1 MPEAVAPIAG
11 SVVGGL
17 FGDSGGGSQ
26 QTASKEP
33 WAPVQPWL
41 LENIDYGRGLQNHYQ
56 QNPFNQL
63 QQTAYQN
70 IFGDLDAF
78 RSQMAPGLMNFANNL
93 MGNSYRRAPA
103 GTERMGLLNSQGTYG
118 PSSGARQVS
127 PVFSVPQGQSYG
139 LLNWAALNPDT
150 NIRAQMEKDKQE
162 KDKNKSPGD
171 GLVSWDEYMRH
182 NTLG

>member
-1 MPEAVAPIAG
+1 MAFASVAGPVAG
-11 SVVGGL
+11 ALVGGL
-17 FGDSGGGSQ
+17 MGGGGGSQ
-26 QTASKEP
+26 QTAAKEP

-41 LENIDYGRGLQNHYQ
+41 RENIDYGRALQSHYQ

-70 IFGDLDAF
+70 TFGDIDAF
-78 RSQMAPGLMNFANNL
+78 RNQMAPGLMNYANNL
-93 MGNSYRRAPA
+93 MGSSYHRAQA
-103 GTERMGLLNSQGTYG
+103 GTERTGLLGSQGSYG
-118 PSSGARQVS
+118 PYAQNGQVNQMFFA
-127 PVFSVPQGQSYG
+127 PHGQSYG
-139 LLNWAALNPDT
+139 LLNWPTLNPHQA
-150 NIRAQMEKDKQE
+150 IAAQMEKEE

>member
-11 SVVGGL
+11 SVIGGL
-17 FGDSGGGSQ
+17 MGDSGGGSQ

-41 LENIDYGRGLQNHYQ
+41 LENIDYGRGLQSHYQ

-70 IFGDLDAF
+70 TFGDLDAF
-78 RSQMAPGLMNFANNL
+78 RNQMAPGLMNFANNL
-93 MGNSYRRAPA
+93 MGSSYNRSRA
-103 GTERMGLLNSQGTYG
+103 GTERSGLLGSQGYYG
-118 PSSGARQVS
+118 PYAQNGRVNQ
-127 PVFSVPQGQSYG
+127 VFSVPQGQTYG
-139 LLNWAALNPDT
+139 LLNWAALNPHT
-150 NIRAQMEKDKQE
+150 AIQAQIDKDKEE